1 LNIQTSSIKPIHTKK
16 QQHGQLRINTQQ
28 NTMTQTSSSR
38 WFSAVHL
45 PSLTS
50 SISPQSV
57 IQQIGMFTGNQ
68 KLSTKQD
75 RIMERVWEKRKQ
87 KLWKTTSVTLDKFTT
102 EKINFEA
109 VDIYVRGA
117 GSFDDA
123 EDNGQRDVHI
133 ALRGIAHTVVVL
145 KSNSICYL
153 LDRVVEGIRLTELE
167 INPQTNTI
175 VECPKFKPHEM
186 VKLAT
191 FNDIELS
198 SPAIADWVEEESK
211 TKYDVIKNN
220 CVWFSFYFYQQF
232 LYGRKLQKLLSKISC

>member
-1 LNIQTSSIKPIHTKK
+1 
-16 QQHGQLRINTQQ
+16 
-28 NTMTQTSSSR
+28 MTQTSSSR

-133 ALRGIAHTVVVL
+133 ALRGIAHTVVV
-145 KSNSICYL
+145 
-153 LDRVVEGIRLTELE
+153 
-167 INPQTNTI
+167 
-175 VECPKFKPHEM
+175 
-186 VKLAT
+186 
-191 FNDIELS
+191 
-198 SPAIADWVEEESK
+198 
-211 TKYDVIKNN
+211 
-220 CVWFSFYFYQQF
+220 
-232 LYGRKLQKLLSKISC
+232 